1 MSFKEGFE
9 GFQSVFSQEPEK
21 AKAVFR
27 STSHLVDGLKCEVR
41 SCDHSMTIDEP
52 EVLGGTNQGPNP
64 VEVVL
69 SALGACQEITYRLYA
84 DKLEIPVTG
93 VEVEVL
99 GEIDLC
105 GFFAVDDNVRPGYT
119 DIMANV
125 KIESTA
131 SDEDIQRLIEAVDA
145 HCPVLDIISNST
157 PIKINVEKVA
167 AANAAE

>member
-41 SCDHSMTIDEP
+41 SGDHSMTIDEP
-52 EVLGGTNQGPNP
+52 EMLGGTNQGPNP

-167 AANAAE
+167 VAKAAE

>member
-41 SCDHSMTIDEP
+41 SGDHSMTIDET
-52 EVLGGTNQGPNP
+52 EMLGGTNQGPNP

>member
-41 SCDHSMTIDEP
+41 SGDHSMTIDEP
-52 EVLGGTNQGPNP
+52 EMLGGTNQGPNP

>member
-41 SCDHSMTIDEP
+41 SGDHSMTIDEL
-52 EVLGGTNQGPNP
+52 EMLGGTNQGPNP

-119 DIMANV
+119 DITANV

>member
-41 SCDHSMTIDEP
+41 SGDHSMTIDEP
-52 EVLGGTNQGPNP
+52 EMLGGTNQGPNP

-93 VEVEVL
+93 VEVEVH

-167 AANAAE
+167 ATNAAE

>member
-41 SCDHSMTIDEP
+41 SGDHSMTIDES
-52 EVLGGTNQGPNP
+52 EMLGGTNQGPNP

-157 PIKINVEKVA
+157 PVEINVEKVA

>member
-41 SCDHSMTIDEP
+41 SGDHSMTIDEP
-52 EVLGGTNQGPNP
+52 EMLGGTNQGPNP

-119 DIMANV
+119 DITANV

>member
-21 AKAVFR
+21 AKAVIR

-41 SCDHSMTIDEP
+41 SGDHSMTIDEL
-52 EVLGGTNQGPNP
+52 EMLGGTNQGPNP

>member
-27 STSHLVDGLKCEVR
+27 STSHLVDGLKCEAR
-41 SCDHSMTIDEP
+41 SGDHSMTIDEP
-52 EVLGGTNQGPNP
+52 EMLGGTNQGPNP

>member
-1 MSFKEGFE
+1 
-9 GFQSVFSQEPEK
+9 
-21 AKAVFR
+21 
-27 STSHLVDGLKCEVR
+27 
-41 SCDHSMTIDEP
+41 MTIDEL
-52 EVLGGTNQGPNP
+52 EMLGGTNQGPNP

-84 DKLEIPVTG
+84 DKMEIPVTG
-93 VEVEVL
+93 VEVEVF
-99 GEIDLC
+99 GNIDLC

-119 DIMANV
+119 DITANV

-157 PIKINVEKVA
+157 PVEINVEKVA
-167 AANAAE
+167 VAKAAE

>member
-41 SCDHSMTIDEP
+41 SGDHSMTIDEP
-52 EVLGGTNQGPNP
+52 EILGGTNQGPNP

>member
-41 SCDHSMTIDEP
+41 SGDHSMTIDEL
-52 EVLGGTNQGPNP
+52 EMLGGTNQGPNP

>member
-41 SCDHSMTIDEP
+41 SGDHSMTIDEP

-119 DIMANV
+119 DITANV

-145 HCPVLDIISNST
+145 HCPVLDIVSNST
-157 PIKINVEKVA
+157 PVKINVEKVA
-167 AANAAE
+167 AAKAAE

>member
-1 MSFKEGFE
+1 MAML
-9 GFQSVFSQEPEK
+9 FQPFVQ
-21 AKAVFR
+21 ADA
-27 STSHLVDGLKCEVR
+27 STTRKFGGTGLGL
-41 SCDHSMTIDEP
+41 TISKQLTEM
-52 EVLGGTNQGPNP
+52 LGGTNQGPNP

-84 DKLEIPVTG
+84 DKMEIPVTG

-119 DIMANV
+119 DITANV

-157 PIKINVEKVA
+157 PVEINVEKVA
-167 AANAAE
+167 VAKAAE

>member
-27 STSHLVDGLKCEVR
+27 STSHLVDGLKCEAR
-41 SCDHSMTIDEP
+41 SGDHSMTIDEL
-52 EVLGGTNQGPNP
+52 EMLGGTNQGPNP

>member
-41 SCDHSMTIDEP
+41 SGDHSMTIDEP
-52 EVLGGTNQGPNP
+52 EMLGGTNQGPNP

-157 PIKINVEKVA
+157 PIKFNVEKVA

>member
-41 SCDHSMTIDEP
+41 SGDHSMTIDEP
-52 EVLGGTNQGPNP
+52 EMLGGTNQGPNP
-64 VEVVL
+64 IEVVL

-93 VEVEVL
+93 VEVEVF
-99 GEIDLC
+99 GNIDLC

>member
-41 SCDHSMTIDEP
+41 SGDHSMTIDEL
-52 EVLGGTNQGPNP
+52 EMLGGTNQGPNP

-167 AANAAE
+167 AAKAAE

>member
-41 SCDHSMTIDEP
+41 SGDHSMTIDEP
-52 EVLGGTNQGPNP
+52 EMLGGTNQGPNP

-84 DKLEIPVTG
+84 DKMEIPVTG

>member
-41 SCDHSMTIDEP
+41 SGDHSMTIDEP

>member
-41 SCDHSMTIDEP
+41 SGDHSMTIDEP
-52 EVLGGTNQGPNP
+52 EKLGGTNQGPNP